1 MTSAEKRSLYRRMN
15 LMSGHYMNLTPE
27 PMELIRTRKK
37 TIELRLYDEKRKAI
51 RVGDK
56 ITFTNTED
64 QEDTLTVSVDDLYLF
79 DSFEELY
86 KALPLTECGYT
97 EEDIDTASPSDMDIY
112 YPKEKQAEYGV
123 VGIKVKVI

>member
-1 MTSAEKRSLYRRMN
+1 MTSAEKRSLYREIN

-27 PMELIRTRKK
+27 PLELIRSGKK
-37 TIELRLYDEKRKAI
+37 TIELRLYDEKRQAI
-51 RVGDK
+51 KVGDT

-64 QEDTLTVSVDDLYLF
+64 PDDILTVAVEDLFLF
-79 DSFEELY
+79 DSFKELY

-97 EEDIDTASPSDMDIY
+97 EEDIDTASPQDMDIY
-112 YPKEKQAEYGV
+112 YPKEKQAKYGV